1 MVVQVLGKNDMDLL
15 YVSHFYDNTGYVIY
29 NAESKF
35 VRFSCNLYKLFDLDP
50 AEDSLKCKIEEFL
63 LSDSDLMKDDF
74 QFKYKEYRDRRFLV
88 IRVSLDNSFNSEYVF
103 VFVSTEFFNINLER
117 MQEIEE
123 LNVKGLYANTLAHE
137 IKNSLTIIKGF
148 FQLFR
153 ARYTGE
159 GEYVDLMME
168 EVEKAINLTNG
179 FMRINRFS
187 GDDIRWADVVD
198 ILTNLTKKLTI
209 ILNGEHII
217 KTCFKDIKKAMIDPG
232 VLQRVCLNLLQ
243 NAIEAMNKTGIIYIY
258 TDELTNGMIR
268 IRIADNGCGIPKDI
282 KDKIFLPNF
291 TTKARGTGYG
301 LAITDALLRK
311 YNCKIRVRSKVGRG
325 SIFTVLLPPED

>member
-1 MVVQVLGKNDMDLL
+1 
-15 YVSHFYDNTGYVIY
+15 
-29 NAESKF
+29 
-35 VRFSCNLYKLFDLDP
+35 
-50 AEDSLKCKIEEFL
+50 
-63 LSDSDLMKDDF
+63 
-74 QFKYKEYRDRRFLV
+74 
-88 IRVSLDNSFNSEYVF
+88 
-103 VFVSTEFFNINLER
+103 
-117 MQEIEE
+117 
-123 LNVKGLYANTLAHE
+123 
-137 IKNSLTIIKGF
+137 
-148 FQLFR
+148 
-153 ARYTGE
+153 
-159 GEYVDLMME
+159 VDLMME